1 MTLLEK
7 LNEIEEIIIRW
18 ESEFHGQDGD
28 DCTYI
33 RKLIIEIEEE
43 LKVLQNR
50 KWNFSPPAS
59 YDKETKLKSICSNT

>member
-28 DCTYI
+28 DCTHI

-50 KWNFSPPAS
+50 K
-59 YDKETKLKSICSNT
+59 

>member
-43 LKVLQNR
+43 LKEPKDLKNEQI
-50 KWNFSPPAS
+50 WNTYSH
-59 YDKETKLKSICSNT
+59 